1 MIHPLRT
8 LHRIVWTLLALVL
21 PALVALA
28 IAGRHAEAA
37 GPLPPELAPAAGGR

>member
-1 MIHPLRT
+1 MIRPLRS

-28 IAGRHAEAA
+28 IARRHAEAA
-37 GPLPPELAPAAGGR
+37 GPLPPELAADGGR